1 MRKINIKL
9 TTEITSLNNSLESE
23 EIEFAL
29 NDVSTDEIIEQLS
42 IDDFIDY
49 FGVDKILDKFE
60 ENECNNYF
68 YLKKYKNINM
78 FESFEKYMLLVGI
91 RSAEYSYSAEKLAES
106 IEHFRECFNSH
117 TSPYNALL
125 FLYEGDKVDE

>member
-1 MRKINIKL
+1 MRKIDIKL
-9 TTEITSLNNSLESE
+9 TIEKSFLNNPLESE
-23 EIEFAL
+23 EIEIEL
-29 NDVSTDEIIEQLS
+29 NNISTDEIIEQLS
-42 IDDFIDY
+42 IDDFIEFYGIDT
-49 FGVDKILDKFE
+49 ILDKMS
-60 ENECNNYF
+60 ENKCNDYF
-68 YLKKYKNINM
+68 YLKKYKNIKM

-91 RSAEYSYSAEKLAES
+91 RSVEYSYSAEKLADS